1 MAILYSN
8 IAGPQR
14 NGLNLPDAGASLVAA
29 PTGAGFNDPVFE
41 LGTLSEITAVYTMT
55 GAEVQSDIIYIAR
68 LGMGA
73 IVDPVHSNVAS
84 TNVAA
89 TATLSVGDTD
99 TVGGTQAAD
108 TERYSTPLNVAS
120 NMSATTALAFA
131 GGTALVTPQ
140 EITDDNPGDGGQQ
153 VWLTAKFVT
162 LATPVAGKKLV
173 FRIKLADNR

>member
-1 MAILYSN
+1 MSILYTDISTN
-8 IAGPQR
+8 QR
-14 NGLNLPDAGASLVAA
+14 NFLNFPGGGLTTQPGQ
-29 PTGAGFNDPVFE
+29 FNDPVLE
-41 LGTLSEITAVYTMT
+41 LGTLSQITAVYTMT
-55 GAEVQSDIIYIAR
+55 GSEVQSDIIYIAR
-68 LGMGA
+68 LDMGA
-73 IVDPVHSNVAS
+73 VVDPVHSNVAS

-140 EITDDNPGDGGQQ
+140 EITDDNPGNSGNNGQQ
-153 VWLTAKFVT
+153 VWLTAKFVS

-173 FRIKLADNR
+173 FRIKLTDNR